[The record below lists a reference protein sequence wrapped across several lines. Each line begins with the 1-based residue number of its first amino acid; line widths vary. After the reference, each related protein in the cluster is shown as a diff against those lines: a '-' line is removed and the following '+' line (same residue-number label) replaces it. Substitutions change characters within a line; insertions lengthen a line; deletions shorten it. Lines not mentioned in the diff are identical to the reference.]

1 MPETQSIV
9 QLLHAQL
16 KLLLEQSNFDGAK
29 ALLVPAQ
36 PIDIAEAITDLPE
49 AQQAIAFRLL
59 TKDEAIEVFE
69 YFETP
74 MQEKLLDEL
83 KAPEVQ
89 ELVNQMS
96 PDDRAMLFDEL
107 PAKVVTRLLNQLS
120 PAEREATALILN
132 YPVNTAGRIMT
143 TEYVALK
150 ENFTVMQAF
159 DRIRSLA
166 RDTELV
172 YYLYVTNASRQLTG
186 IVSLRE
192 LVTADPEQLI
202 GAVMTR
208 DVVSVMTTTD
218 QEEVARLIKRYDFLA
233 VPVVDQEKRLV
244 GIITVD
250 DVLDILEAETT
261 EDIYRLGGVEGGAED
276 DYFES
281 GIVTVVRRRV
291 TWLLVLLI
299 TNSFTGSIMKTNEE
313 VLQAVVTL
321 AVFVPLLIDTGGNIG
336 AQSSTVVIRGLG
348 TDALK
353 GMNPLTIIG
362 RELLAGGLLGLMLG
376 AVTLVWAMT
385 LIRASFN
392 VALVVALSLVAI
404 SLLASLAG
412 ATLPYIFARFKQDP
426 AIMSAPIITTMVDV
440 LGVLIYF
447 MLARLLL
454 SELLEAAGAAT

>member
-1 MPETQSIV
+1 MPETQSIAELLQQ
-9 QLLHAQL
+9 QLE
-16 KLLLEQSNFDGAK
+16 LLLMQSNLDGAK

-59 TKDEAIEVFE
+59 PKDEAIEVFE
-69 YFETP
+69 YFEIP
-74 MQEKLLDEL
+74 IQEKLLEEL

-96 PDDRAMLFDEL
+96 PDDRAVLFDEL
-107 PAKVVTRLLNQLS
+107 PAKVVKMLLTQLS
-120 PAEREATALILN
+120 PAEREATSLILG
-132 YPVNTAGRIMT
+132 YPANTAGRIMT

-202 GAVMTR
+202 GSVMTR

-218 QEEVARLIKRYDFLA
+218 QEDVARTIKRYDFLA
-233 VPVVDQEKRLV
+233 VPVVDHEQRLV

-261 EDIYRLGGVEGGAED
+261 EDIYRLGGVEGG
-276 DYFES
+276 
-281 GIVTVVRRRV
+281 G
-291 TWLLVLLI
+291 
-299 TNSFTGSIMKTNEE
+299 
-313 VLQAVVTL
+313 
-321 AVFVPLLIDTGGNIG
+321 
-336 AQSSTVVIRGLG
+336 
-348 TDALK
+348 
-353 GMNPLTIIG
+353 
-362 RELLAGGLLGLMLG
+362 
-376 AVTLVWAMT
+376 
-385 LIRASFN
+385 
-392 VALVVALSLVAI
+392 
-404 SLLASLAG
+404 
-412 ATLPYIFARFKQDP
+412 
-426 AIMSAPIITTMVDV
+426 
-440 LGVLIYF
+440 
-447 MLARLLL
+447 
-454 SELLEAAGAAT
+454 